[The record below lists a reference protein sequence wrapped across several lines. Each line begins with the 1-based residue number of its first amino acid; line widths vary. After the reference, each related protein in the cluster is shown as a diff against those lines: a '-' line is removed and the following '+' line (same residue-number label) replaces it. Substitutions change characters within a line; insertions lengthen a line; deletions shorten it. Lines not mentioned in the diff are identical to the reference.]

1 MITPRIKLETQS
13 FTYVSRNTGKEELV
27 NLNENQLN
35 SLREFYVERF
45 VDNMETEDLVQ
56 YVTDDMFQYMESL
69 PDNEVIDE
77 CLNYWDDM
85 FDEVIEDVKEFEQ
98 CDFKKTLED
107 KKDDYLDSLSEGK
120 DVREQLLEEGFVPHD
135 TDDYGSKV
143 DALVDSMGVTVE
155 KESTVHRRKD
165 LDSL

>member
-1 MITPRIKLETQS
+1 MESKS
-13 FTYVSRNTGKEELV
+13 FTYFSHNTMKEELV

-35 SLREFYVERF
+35 ALREFYVERF
-45 VDNMETEDLVQ
+45 VDNMETQDLVQ

-69 PDNEVIDE
+69 PDNEVIEE

-85 FDEVIEDVKEFEQ
+85 LEEVIDDIKDFEQ
-98 CDFKKTLED
+98 CDFKKTLAD
-107 KKDDYLDSLSEGK
+107 KKEEYLDSLSEGK
-120 DVREQLLEEGFVPHD
+120 DL
-135 TDDYGSKV
+135 DDYGSKV

-155 KESTVHRRKD
+155 EESTTHRRRD